1 MTSYLVTGGAG
12 FIGSNMVDE
21 LLRRG
26 ESVRVLD
33 NLSTGR
39 LENLAGA
46 LDRIDFCEADI
57 RNLEQIQPCFK
68 GVDFVLHLAAL
79 PSVPRSVADPVS
91 ANKVNIEGTLNVLLA
106 SRDAKVKRVVFAASS
121 AAYGDNPTLPRV
133 ESHEPLPMSPYALT
147 KLAGEYYCQI
157 FTRLYGLEAVA
168 LRYFNIF
175 GPRQNPHSQYT
186 GVLSKFIAA
195 YIKGTTP
202 TIFGDGEQ
210 SRDFTYV
217 DNVVDATLR
226 ACTAPEAPGRV
237 INVGVGGRFT
247 LNQTIAL
254 LNEIF
259 GKQVTPRYDPPR
271 DGDVLHSQANIS
283 LARQVLGYE
292 PKVPYEQGLRRTVEW
307 YRGELAAEAGLGT
320 GPAPPA

>member
-12 FIGSNMVDE
+12 FIGSNLVDE
-21 LLRRG
+21 LLRR
-26 ESVRVLD
+26 EHRVRVLD

-39 LENLAGA
+39 PENLAA
-46 LDRIDFCEADI
+46 VRERIDFFNADI
-57 RNLEQIQPCFK
+57 CNLETIRPCFA
-68 GVDFVLHLAAL
+68 GVDYVIHLAAL
-79 PSVPRSVADPVS
+79 PSVPRSVADPLS
-91 ANKVNIEGTLNVLLA
+91 ANRVNIEGTLNVLLA
-106 SRDAKVKRVVFAASS
+106 AREAGVKRVVFAASS
-121 AAYGDNPTLPRV
+121 AAYGDNPILPRV
-133 ESHEPLPMSPYALT
+133 ESHEPRPMSPYALT
-147 KLAGEYYCQI
+147 KVAGEYYCQI
-157 FTRLYGLEAVA
+157 FTRLYGVEAVA

-175 GPRQNPHSQYT
+175 GPRQNPHSQYS

-195 YIKGTTP
+195 YIEGTTP

-210 SRDFTYV
+210 SRDFTYI

-226 ACTAPEAPGRV
+226 ACTAPNAPGRA

-254 LNEIF
+254 LNQIF

-271 DGDVLHSQANIS
+271 SGDVLHSQADIS

-292 PKVPYEQGLRRTVEW
+292 PKVPYEQGLKKTVEW
-307 YRGELAAEAGLGT
+307 YRAELAHS
-320 GPAPPA
+320 